1 MEMTEDE
8 IVSKYLKS
16 PDTAM
21 INIIADLNGTQPH
34 YIKTILEK
42 RGVLKKPKNTKS
54 DDKKNDKIEKTDIKT
69 DSIPVDTR
77 SEEVKVYPVELIPE
91 AVKGLTEA
99 KIRENRAKIEYHCEE
114 INKLND
120 ENNELLA
127 FLKGGELWR
136 QRPNTLG
143 STKSA
148 SLI

>member
-42 RGVLKKPKNTKS
+42 RGVLKKRKNTKS

-127 FLKGGELWR
+127 FLKGESYGDKDRIHWEV
-136 QRPNTLG
+136 QNQQV
-143 STKSA
+143 
-148 SLI
+148 

>member
-42 RGVLKKPKNTKS
+42 RGVLKKRKNTKS
-54 DDKKNDKIEKTDIKT
+54 DDKKSDKTEKTDIKT

-77 SEEVKVYPVELIPE
+77 NEEVKVYPVELIPE
-91 AVKGLTEA
+91 AVKSLTEA

-127 FLKGGELWR
+127 FLKGESYGDKDRIHWEV
-136 QRPNTLG
+136 QDQQV
-143 STKSA
+143 
-148 SLI
+148 

>member
-42 RGVLKKPKNTKS
+42 RGVLKKRKNTKS
-54 DDKKNDKIEKTDIKT
+54 DDKKSDKTEKTDIKT

-127 FLKGGELWR
+127 FLKGESYGDKDRIHWEV
-136 QRPNTLG
+136 QDQQV
-143 STKSA
+143 
-148 SLI
+148 